1 MPVLLRARTAAVLP
15 IVLVAALLATLF
27 AFAPSASA
35 MSRSNRIGL
44 GLDITRHQTGDP
56 YQYGAAGPNRF
67 DCSGLVYYSY
77 RRAGFRHIPRT
88 ASAQARHMRRIP
100 RRHLHRGDF
109 VFFYSGRARSWNV
122 YHVGVF
128 AGWHRGH
135 RVMIDAPHTGS
146 RVHRQRIWSS
156 HWFAGT
162 LRGM

>member
-15 IVLVAALLATLF
+15 LALVAILVASLVTL
-27 AFAPSASA
+27 APSASA
-35 MSRSNRIGL
+35 MTRSDRIGL

-56 YQYGAAGPNRF
+56 YQYGAAGPHRF

-77 RRAGFRHIPRT
+77 RKAGFHHIPRT
-88 ASAQARHMRRIP
+88 AAAQAQHMRRIS
-100 RRHLHRGDF
+100 RGHMHRGDF

-128 AGWHRGH
+128 SGWHHGH

-146 RVHRQRIWSS
+146 KVHRERIWGNR
-156 HWFAGT
+156 WFAGT
-162 LRGM
+162 LRGL